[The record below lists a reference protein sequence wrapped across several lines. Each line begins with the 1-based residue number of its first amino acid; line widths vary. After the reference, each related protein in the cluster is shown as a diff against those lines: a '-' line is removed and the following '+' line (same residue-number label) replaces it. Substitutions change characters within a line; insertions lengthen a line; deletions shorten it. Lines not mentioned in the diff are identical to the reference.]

1 MSLLYPKIVDM
12 FCFAGDKHSTPNCPI
27 ELKPDFNPSSGS
39 QSYTHSDPMCLK
51 PAHYNIPFFTSKAGP
66 KSAEWNTGAHETR
79 PGHHLQVLNEQIPL
93 PFIVKCRNMK
103 WKGWLNKL
111 FALKGGEKKR
121 IEKNKTRYY
130 REEGIFRLDTHHRKV
145 MLPWWQW
152 MCCSVLVFGLWWEGV
167 YHVNNSPWFFRL
179 FNLSLIAT

>member
-1 MSLLYPKIVDM
+1 MSIFILNVSFGLFRFVFVFAFILFYLSFFFSGYEFVNPKIVDM
-12 FCFAGDKHSTPNCPI
+12 FWFAGDKHSTPNCPI

-103 WKGWLNKL
+103 
-111 FALKGGEKKR
+111 
-121 IEKNKTRYY
+121 
-130 REEGIFRLDTHHRKV
+130 
-145 MLPWWQW
+145 
-152 MCCSVLVFGLWWEGV
+152 
-167 YHVNNSPWFFRL
+167 
-179 FNLSLIAT
+179 